1 MTSQSPDDSPVIKI
15 GSRGSAL
22 ALAQVDAVVRRL
34 TDRLPGIVTETVI
47 VATQGDIDKVT
58 PLTEIGGRGV
68 FTNALERELAHGHI
82 DAAVHSAKDLPSSVI
97 GELPIVAYP
106 EREDP

>member
-1 MTSQSPDDSPVIKI
+1 MTPRQDDVARPLRI

-22 ALAQVDAVVRRL
+22 ALAQVSLVERRL
-34 TDRLPGIVTETVI
+34 AERVAGASTETVI
-47 VATQGDIDKVT
+47 VATQGDLDKVS

-82 DAAVHSAKDLPSSVI
+82 DAAVHSAKDLPSHISAA
-97 GELPIVAYP
+97 LPVVAF
-106 EREDP
+106 